1 MILIRTIKTA
11 IAVFIAIYLANRL
24 NLELYT
30 FAGIAAILAI
40 HATRKESIKV
50 TGKLFAAAQIS
61 LLIGYCLFSLLDVHI
76 YVIGLALL
84 IIIPVLFLAKVDR
97 GIVISSVVTIHLY
110 SAEVVNFAFYFN
122 EVLLLT
128 VGMGVSL
135 LVNLIY
141 MPNRSKELAN
151 IRQELDRQYASLFH
165 HLANHLQQENY
176 VWDGAEYLTI
186 AQLIKKGKET
196 ALFDIENYVSKKELE
211 QYHYFEIQE
220 KRFEYIDRILPLVSR
235 VDQVLV
241 QGIMLSGMLS
251 QLSVLLEENR
261 KGDILVLYGDIRL
274 LRKEY
279 EEMDLPATRK
289 EFEIRAALLMILNE
303 LEGFVLG
310 NARDGL

>member
-1 MILIRTIKTA
+1 MIVIRTIKTA
-11 IAVFIAIYLANRL
+11 IAVFIAIYLAHRL

-50 TGKLFAAAQIS
+50 TGKLFASAQIS
-61 LLIGYCLFSLLDVHI
+61 LLIGYFLFSLLDVHF

-84 IIIPVLFLAKVDR
+84 IIIPVLFLAKLEQ
-97 GIVISSVVTIHLY
+97 GIVMSSVVIIHLY
-110 SAEVVNFAFYFN
+110 SAETVNVAFYLN

-128 VGMGVSL
+128 VGMGVAL

-141 MPNRSKELAN
+141 MPNRSKELSA
-151 IRQELDRQYASLFH
+151 IREELDKQYSSLFH
-165 HLANHLQQENY
+165 HLSNHLRQENY
-176 VWDGAEYLTI
+176 VWDGAEFITI

-196 ALFDIENYVSKKELE
+196 ALFDIENYVSRKELE
-211 QYHYFEIQE
+211 QYHYFEVQE
-220 KRFEYIDRILPLVSR
+220 NRFQYIERILTLVSR

-241 QGIMLSGMLS
+241 QGVMLSNMFARLS
-251 QLSVLLEENR
+251 EILKENK
-261 KGDILVLYGDIRL
+261 KGDLPVLYGDIRL

-279 EEMDLPATRK
+279 EEMELPATRK

-310 NARDGL
+310 NARDAL

>member
-1 MILIRTIKTA
+1 MIVIRTIKTA
-11 IAVFIAIYLANRL
+11 IAVFIAIYLAHRL

-50 TGKLFAAAQIS
+50 TGKLFASAQIS
-61 LLIGYCLFSLLDVHI
+61 LLIGYFLFSLLDVHF

-84 IIIPVLFLAKVDR
+84 IIIPVLFLAKLEQ
-97 GIVISSVVTIHLY
+97 GIVMSSVVIIHLY
-110 SAEVVNFAFYFN
+110 SAETVNVAFYLN

-128 VGMGVSL
+128 VGMGVAL

-141 MPNRSKELAN
+141 MPNRSKELSA
-151 IRQELDRQYASLFH
+151 IREELDKQYSSLFH
-165 HLANHLQQENY
+165 HLSNHLRQENY
-176 VWDGAEYLTI
+176 VWDGAEFLTI

-196 ALFDIENYVSKKELE
+196 ALFDIENYVSRKELE
-211 QYHYFEIQE
+211 QYHYFEVQE
-220 KRFEYIDRILPLVSR
+220 NRFQYIERILTLVSR

-241 QGIMLSGMLS
+241 QGVMLSNMFARLS
-251 QLSVLLEENR
+251 EILKENK
-261 KGDILVLYGDIRL
+261 KGDLPVLYGDIRL

-279 EEMDLPATRK
+279 EEMELPATRK

-310 NARDGL
+310 NARDAL